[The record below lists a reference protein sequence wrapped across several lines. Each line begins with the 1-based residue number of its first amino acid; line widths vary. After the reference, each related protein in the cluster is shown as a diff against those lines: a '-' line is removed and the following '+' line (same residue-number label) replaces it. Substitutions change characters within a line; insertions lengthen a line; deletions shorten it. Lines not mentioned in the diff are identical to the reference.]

1 MGESM
6 IEPSPSPQPPWA
18 TMPREFWIIAYIVL
32 AVFLVVMVLILIGC
46 WALLSGKVSM
56 ENAAALAAVSGL
68 VGAIA
73 GYSASSVQTVLSTI
87 YGGSISQQHGAR
99 TVNAAGPTTIN
110 EAAPTD
116 PQPS

>member
-1 MGESM
+1 M
-6 IEPSPSPQPPWA
+6 IEPSTPPSPPWA

-32 AVFLVVMVLILIGC
+32 AVFLVVMVMILIGC
-46 WALLSGKVSM
+46 WALLAGRVSP
-56 ENAAALAAVSGL
+56 ESAAALAAVSGL

-87 YGGSISQQHGAR
+87 YGGSLSQQHGAR

-110 EAAPTD
+110 EASSTD
-116 PQPS
+116 PNP